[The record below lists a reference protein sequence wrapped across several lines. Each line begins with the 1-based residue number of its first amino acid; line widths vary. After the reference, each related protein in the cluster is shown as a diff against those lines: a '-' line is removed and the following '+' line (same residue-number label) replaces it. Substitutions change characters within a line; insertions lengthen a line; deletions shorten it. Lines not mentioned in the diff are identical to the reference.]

1 MIEVKHHLLVS
12 SDADSGSVEVALS
25 VNLAALVPGLPVSRT
40 AEGTDITSMSK
51 IATDITMYYS
61 VSI

>member
-1 MIEVKHHLLVS
+1 MIEVKHHLLIS
-12 SDADSGSVEVALS
+12 SDADSGNVEVALS
-25 VNLAALVPGLPVSRT
+25 VTLAALVPGLPVSRT

-51 IATDITMYYS
+51 LATNITTYYS